1 MMNYILQNPLRSM
14 MVVLALVVIASM
26 TFFVV
31 PETKQALVLSYGQ
44 PQRVVNAYKP
54 RIPFGSTGAG
64 LQMRIPF
71 VEQVLFVDKRILGVS
86 MDSQQVQTTD
96 DLRLEV
102 DAFARFRIVDPITM
116 YRNIRTEAALTDQL
130 QSLLGSA
137 LRNELGKREFAA
149 LLSAERGQMMTN
161 IRQSLNQ
168 DARRYGAQIIDVR
181 IKSTDMPK
189 GTSLESVYNRMRSER
204 ELRAQTIL
212 AEGRREAEIIQGN
225 ARAEAAKIYAGSF
238 GKDADFYDF
247 YRAMQS
253 YEATLVN
260 NKDSQTQVILSPD
273 NDYLR
278 RFRGK

>member
-1 MMNYILQNPLRSM
+1 MIKFITDRPLQSM
-14 MVVLALVVIASM
+14 MAALAIVVIASM

-44 PQRVVNAYKP
+44 PKRVINAFKP
-54 RIPFGSTGAG
+54 GVAFGNTGAG

-71 VEQVLFVDKRILGVS
+71 VEQILFVDKRILGVN
-86 MDSQQVQTTD
+86 MDSQQVQSTD

-102 DAFARFRIVDPITM
+102 DAFARFRVTNPVKM
-116 YRNIRTEAALTDQL
+116 YTSIRNEAALTEQL
-130 QSLLGSA
+130 KSLLSSS

-161 IRQSLNQ
+161 IQRSLNVQ
-168 DARRYGAQIIDVR
+168 ASKYGAEVIDVR
-181 IKSTDMPK
+181 IKRADLPS
-189 GTSLESVYNRMRSER
+189 GTPLESVFNRMKSER
-204 ELRAQTIL
+204 ELRANTIL
-212 AEGRREAEIIQGN
+212 AEGQKEAQIIEGG
-225 ARAEAAKIYAGSF
+225 ARAQAAKTYAASF

-253 YEATLVN
+253 YESTLVN
-260 NKDSQTQVILSPD
+260 NKDGQTQVILSPD

>member
-1 MMNYILQNPLRSM
+1 MMNLILRNPLRSITLA
-14 MVVLALVVIASM
+14 LALVIIASM
-26 TFFVV
+26 TFFIV

-44 PQRVVNAYKP
+44 PQRVINAYKP
-54 RIPFGSTGAG
+54 GVAFGNTGAG

-71 VEQVLFVDKRILGVS
+71 VEQVLYVDKRILGVN
-86 MDSQQVQTTD
+86 MESQQVQSTD

-102 DAFARFRIVDPITM
+102 DAFARFRVVKPVLM
-116 YRNIRTEAALTDQL
+116 YTSIRTETALTEQL
-130 QSLLGSA
+130 KSLLSSS

-149 LLSAERGQMMTN
+149 LLSAERGQMMAN
-161 IRQSLNQ
+161 IQRSLNAQ
-168 DARRYGAQIIDVR
+168 AAKYGAEIIDVR
-181 IKSTDMPK
+181 IKRADLPS
-189 GTSLESVYNRMRSER
+189 GTPLESVFNRMRSER
-204 ELRAQTIL
+204 ELRANTIL
-212 AEGRREAEIIQGN
+212 AEGSKEGQIIMGN